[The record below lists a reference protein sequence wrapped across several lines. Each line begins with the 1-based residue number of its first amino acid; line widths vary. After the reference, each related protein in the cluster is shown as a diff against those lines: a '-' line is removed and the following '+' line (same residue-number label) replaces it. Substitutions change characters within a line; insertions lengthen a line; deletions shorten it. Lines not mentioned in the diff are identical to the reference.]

1 MAQHLSWSCLG
12 ISGLEQL
19 DSVDRPSVSLS
30 YLLYGLFLIMVVIL
44 LVNMMIAL
52 LSNTYNRVE
61 VHCKSKTSLL
71 LMSCIVS
78 GDYLRCNLQVQNGT
92 SKVCSLLSLQP
103 PLIFQYPFCE
113 YHYLELVSFLRGFAW
128 LFNTYERIEAHCKS
142 KTSLL

>member
-1 MAQHLSWSCLG
+1 MAQHLIWSCLG

-30 YLLYGLFLIMVVIL
+30 YLLYGLFLIMVVVL

-61 VHCKSKTSLL
+61 VHCKSKTSLI

-78 GDYLRCNLQVQNGT
+78 RDYLRCNLRVQNDT
-92 SKVCSLLSLQP
+92 SKVCCLLIL
-103 PLIFQYPFCE
+103 
-113 YHYLELVSFLRGFAW
+113 
-128 LFNTYERIEAHCKS
+128 
-142 KTSLL
+142 